1 MSDNFVDNLE
11 NGYNKLND
19 GNNFDINDN
28 SLLDDTT
35 NESSLLKNGVKLPAS
50 TNAWDLANAYFHSI
64 LPTSEISEKDTD
76 ETVKHLNKTIYNYF
90 KDNFELVDS
99 AKEDEFNFTEMYNN
113 FTKRRLKKE
122 LNQLKDKK
130 NSPVS
135 RLHCALRILCAT
147 ATSSPIDKIYNID
160 HNLELKNNFWS
171 YVKHYLEK
179 ATKILHAFHKTSYY
193 EFFKKFFKCV
203 NPTKMFQIPS
213 WIPSF
218 PPPEKFNSNPPTY
231 AEISQIIKRMK
242 ISGSPCPLD
251 QISIISYKHCPY
263 LHSYLTVI
271 IAEIRKKK
279 VIPPTWKKAITILIH
294 KKGST
299 NNNFCPITLDT
310 VSLKILTSALRNK
323 VGQFLSCNNYIET
336 NIQKGFINGISDTFE
351 QTSHV
356 INNERKSQQ
365 SLIVTF

>member
-11 NGYNKLND
+11 NGYNKIND

-50 TNAWDLANAYFHSI
+50 TNAWDLANTYFHSI

-99 AKEDEFNFTEMYNN
+99 VKEDECNFTEMYNN
-113 FTKRRLKKE
+113 FTKRQLKKE

-135 RLHCALRILCAT
+135 WLHCAMRMLCAK

-179 ATKILHAFHKTSYY
+179 VTKVLPTSD
-193 EFFKKFFKCV
+193 K
-203 NPTKMFQIPS
+203 
-213 WIPSF
+213 
-218 PPPEKFNSNPPTY
+218 
-231 AEISQIIKRMK
+231 
-242 ISGSPCPLD
+242 
-251 QISIISYKHCPY
+251 
-263 LHSYLTVI
+263 
-271 IAEIRKKK
+271 
-279 VIPPTWKKAITILIH
+279 
-294 KKGST
+294 
-299 NNNFCPITLDT
+299 DT
-310 VSLKILTSALRNK
+310 
-323 VGQFLSCNNYIET
+323 CY
-336 NIQKGFINGISDTFE
+336 
-351 QTSHV
+351 
-356 INNERKSQQ
+356 
-365 SLIVTF
+365 

>member
-130 NSPVS
+130 IHPFHDST
-135 RLHCALRILCAT
+135 LHWEFYVLQLLRHT
-147 ATSSPIDKIYNID
+147 
-160 HNLELKNNFWS
+160 
-171 YVKHYLEK
+171 
-179 ATKILHAFHKTSYY
+179 
-193 EFFKKFFKCV
+193 
-203 NPTKMFQIPS
+203 
-213 WIPSF
+213 
-218 PPPEKFNSNPPTY
+218 
-231 AEISQIIKRMK
+231 
-242 ISGSPCPLD
+242 
-251 QISIISYKHCPY
+251 
-263 LHSYLTVI
+263 
-271 IAEIRKKK
+271 
-279 VIPPTWKKAITILIH
+279 
-294 KKGST
+294 
-299 NNNFCPITLDT
+299 
-310 VSLKILTSALRNK
+310 
-323 VGQFLSCNNYIET
+323 
-336 NIQKGFINGISDTFE
+336 
-351 QTSHV
+351 
-356 INNERKSQQ
+356 
-365 SLIVTF
+365 